1 MSTNSSTA
9 RGRTDLLEQQ
19 IREIEALTEDVRD
32 PGVLARLEAELARLQ
47 QAVTVSGRRQMRTV
61 FDRQ

>member
-1 MSTNSSTA
+1 LSTNSSTA

-32 PGVLARLEAELARLQ
+32 PGVLARLEAELVATSRHRQRAARNEDGL
-47 QAVTVSGRRQMRTV
+47 
-61 FDRQ
+61 